1 MTIDERLAALGLTV
15 KPKRQ
20 TRDINSYDVTNKDDR
35 VKLRAIAKNKMAHES
50 TREDALALL
59 EAYAASKAKGSK
71 A

>member
-50 TREDALALL
+50 TRDAALGLL
-59 EAYAASKAKGSK
+59 EAYKASKTKKSK
-71 A
+71 V

>member
-20 TRDINSYDVTNKDDR
+20 TRDINSYHAPNKDDR

-50 TREDALALL
+50 TRDAALGLL
-59 EAYAASKAKGSK
+59 EAYAAEKAKKSK
-71 A
+71 V

>member
-20 TRDINSYDVTNKDDR
+20 TRDINSYDVTKKEDR

-50 TREDALALL
+50 TRDAALGLL
-59 EAYAASKAKGSK
+59 EAYAAEKAKKSK
-71 A
+71 V